1 MPNPAPTL
9 ASRARGALLG
19 HAAGNALGVP
29 TEFLGTPQ
37 AILERFPGGV
47 TEIQPGAADPWDDDL
62 ALTVRLAEELL
73 EPEVSLE
80 RLAGRWIAWMEQDGR
95 GIGLWTRTALRH
107 LSTHGS
113 PPASTGGQA
122 GNGSVSRCLP
132 VALATLGSP
141 RNLVSGSYH
150 TAALTHPDDRCT
162 WGAVAVNVA
171 AHCLL
176 RGINDFLP
184 EVLDAL
190 RQNEAPAE
198 LIEAVGRVPV
208 EKRHDLPVVG
218 AHAGYVVHTVE
229 IALWF
234 AYHEHDLE
242 RGLIWLANAGGDTD
256 TNAAVAGALMG
267 ARDGDGAIPAR
278 WIDRL
283 CEVDRLR
290 TLAHRLVG
298 LAPEQQAA
306 EERG

>member
-1 MPNPAPTL
+1 MPSPAPDL

-19 HAAGNALGVP
+19 LAAGNALGVP
-29 TEFLGTPQ
+29 TEFLGTSA
-37 AILERFPGGV
+37 AIQERFPGGIS
-47 TEIQPGAADPWDDDL
+47 EIQPGATEPWDDDL
-62 ALTVRLAEELL
+62 ALAVLLSEELL
-73 EPEVSLE
+73 EAEVSLE
-80 RLAGRWIAWMEQDGR
+80 RLARRWIDWMERDGR

-122 GNGSVSRCLP
+122 GNGSVSRCVP
-132 VALATLGSP
+132 VALATLSSP

-176 RGINDFLP
+176 RGVNDFLP

-190 RQNEAPAE
+190 RQNDAPGE
-198 LIEAVGRVPV
+198 LLEAVRRVPL
-208 EKRHDLPVVG
+208 EKREALPVVG
-218 AHAGYVVHTVE
+218 PSAGYVVHCVE

-234 AYHEHDLE
+234 AYREPNLE

-267 ARDGDGAIPAR
+267 ARDGDGAIPPR
-278 WIDRL
+278 WTDRL
-283 CEVDRLR
+283 FEADRLR
-290 TLAHRLVG
+290 ALAQRLVG
-298 LAPEQQAA
+298 LAPEQPGANV
-306 EERG
+306 RD